1 MPYPLTAKRTHL
13 TRSSTCFSLHLP
25 INLACPKCERSVE
38 KGVDRRKKN
47 NCVRPWDTNIWGSH
61 RELRYVKRYTDVR
74 NFLGLSSEG
83 DLLSNEYMYLSM
95 CSVGS
100 SEAET
105 GIERKDSSESS
116 LTWEQETN
124 ETAVLETE
132 NNSVIDNTDD
142 TMVSADKNYSD
153 VDATIVSTTTNYC
166 STDTSTKKREALEM
180 LQKMKED
187 WLRYK
192 KIRLSIPDS
201 PSNVAMDTLQES
213 IKSLIDS
220 TQPNNISIEED
231 RGELVDDEEIETRD
245 NK

>member
-1 MPYPLTAKRTHL
+1 MPYPITAKRTHL

-124 ETAVLETE
+124 KTAVLETE
-132 NNSVIDNTDD
+132 NNSVIDNTDN
-142 TMVSADKNYSD
+142 TVVLADKNYSNF
-153 VDATIVSTTTNYC
+153 DATIVSTTTNYC
-166 STDTSTKKREALEM
+166 STDTSTKK
-180 LQKMKED
+180 K
-187 WLRYK
+187 
-192 KIRLSIPDS
+192 
-201 PSNVAMDTLQES
+201 
-213 IKSLIDS
+213 
-220 TQPNNISIEED
+220 
-231 RGELVDDEEIETRD
+231 RGT
-245 NK
+245 